1 MAKID
6 TSKIEGYAGMTAE
19 QKLAALEAYDHPDP
33 DMTGFVEKSKLDK
46 AAAEAAEWKR
56 KHNALLS
63 EEDKRKQEDADARA
77 AMEQELADLRK
88 DKVVAQYKAQYLA
101 QGYPDKL
108 ASETAQALADGDTAK
123 VFANQQKFLEE
134 YAKTV
139 RADTLKKMPKPGS
152 GGTGSDTPMTKADIM
167 KIKDSAARQAAIAA
181 NVELFR
187 KGE

>member
-6 TSKIEGYAGMTAE
+6 TSKIEGYANMTAE

-33 DMTGFVEKSKLDK
+33 DYTGYVKKDALDR
-46 AAAEAAEWKR
+46 ATSEAAEWKR

-63 EEDKRKQEDADARA
+63 DEDKRKQEDADALA
-77 AMEQELADLRK
+77 AITKERDELK
-88 DKVVAQYKAQYLA
+88 KEKTVAQHKAQFLA
-101 QGYPDKL
+101 QGYSEKL
-108 ASETAQALADGDTAK
+108 AAETAQALADGDTDK

-139 RADTLKKMPKPGS
+139 KADALKKMPKPGS
-152 GGTGSDTPMTKADIM
+152 GGSGTDTPMTKADIM
-167 KIKDSAARQAAIAA
+167 KIKDSSERQAAIAA